1 MEPGLDGGPPTTG
14 PVDLRNMS
22 RMSRLIAYE
31 LGLLALWG
39 TLTVLFPMWWPLW
52 LLFGILTG
60 CVVIFY

>member
-1 MEPGLDGGPPTTG
+1 MG
-14 PVDLRNMS
+14 
-22 RMSRLIAYE
+22 RLIAYE

>member
-1 MEPGLDGGPPTTG
+1 
-14 PVDLRNMS
+14 MS

-39 TLTVLFPMWWPLW
+39 TLTALFPMWWPLW